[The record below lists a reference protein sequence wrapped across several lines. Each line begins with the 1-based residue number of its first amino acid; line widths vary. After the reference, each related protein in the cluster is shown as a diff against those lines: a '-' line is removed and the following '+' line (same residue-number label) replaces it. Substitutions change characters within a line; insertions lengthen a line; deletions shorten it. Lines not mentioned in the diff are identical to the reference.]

1 MSTKEKYKIEL
12 PNGDV
17 HVFPSLYTRSKF
29 IMENTHL
36 FEELPLLEVEP
47 PAIQGTRPY
56 HDSEM
61 VQEMHDAINPDHYK
75 NRKYEV
81 FDVMRDTQG
90 RERHIG
96 YLEGCMIKYIMRWD
110 KKGNTVEE
118 HVQDIK
124 KVIRYGEQLIKTIEE
139 EQQYAMASDERSV

>member
-1 MSTKEKYKIEL
+1 MSKREKYEL
-12 PNGDV
+12 QDINGDT
-17 HVFPSLYTRSKF
+17 HFFTSLYERIKF

-36 FEELPLLEVEP
+36 FYDLPLLEV
-47 PAIQGTRPY
+47 
-56 HDSEM
+56 
-61 VQEMHDAINPDHYK
+61 VQPSYSMTGLSDAINPDHYK

-110 KKGNTVEE
+110 KKGDTVEE
-118 HVQDIK
+118 HISDIK
-124 KVIRYGEQLIKTIEE
+124 KIIRYGEQLIKILEE
-139 EQQYAMASDERSV
+139 EQQDAMAR